1 MRPPA
6 GCIGVVCPDRLRH
19 GRRQSLCCGRAVDRF
34 RPSGLALQS
43 YFRRLAFPF
52 LDGQRKCPHKQKN
65 NNPNNLDCQP
75 AASQEDDSAASW
87 LAQRRWGIGGGISA
101 WGRKPSEYGASAEI
115 SEPLLQGSRAPP
127 SSRARVGGGS
137 LTRSSGVGRR

>member
-43 YFRRLAFPF
+43 HFRRLAFPF
-52 LDGQRKCPHKQKN
+52 LDGKCPH
-65 NNPNNLDCQP
+65 
-75 AASQEDDSAASW
+75 
-87 LAQRRWGIGGGISA
+87 AQR
-101 WGRKPSEYGASAEI
+101 
-115 SEPLLQGSRAPP
+115 
-127 SSRARVGGGS
+127 
-137 LTRSSGVGRR
+137 LTIPITWIANLPHRRRTTLRLAGWPSGVGGSAVASVRGVGSPPSTGRAQKSASLCCRAVVLLRHRGRVLGAEA